1 MYRLVNKPYGR
12 RMHAQS
18 STYPLTSL
26 YLYLSDQCN
35 LSCRHCW
42 ISPGFSQSKT
52 DGVPLEDLKRTIL
65 EAKTI
70 SLQSVKLTGGEP
82 LLYRDINALLTFL
95 ASEDIAVIIESN
107 GTLFDCHLLET
118 MQSCQVDQVSVS
130 LDAATREIHDEMR
143 GVKGSFDQTL
153 KGLRLLSEY
162 EFDFQIIMTLQRK
175 NSQEIQGLVSL
186 AKEMGASSLKINHLV
201 PCGRGER
208 IFRNRENLNPEEL
221 IVLYQRVERERSSH
235 GNLDVIFDLPVA
247 LRSIEDIK
255 RRGIIECRIMN
266 ILGILANGDF
276 SICGIGQTIDELR
289 MGNLFQ
295 DSIVEIW
302 QNHRI
307 LMDLRRSL
315 PRRLKGICGDC
326 LFRFQCLGACRANAY
341 ALNKDLYA
349 PYFLCQESYDAGRFP
364 ASRMVQ

>member
-1 MYRLVNKPYGR
+1 
-12 RMHAQS
+12 MHAQTPS
-18 STYPLTSL
+18 YALASL
-26 YLYLSDQCN
+26 YLYISDQCN

-42 ISPGFSQSKT
+42 ISPGYSESVT
-52 DGVPLEDLKRTIL
+52 RGIPLEHLKKTIL

-70 SLQSVKLTGGEP
+70 GLQSVKLTGGEP

-95 ASEDIAVIIESN
+95 ASEDIVVIIESN
-107 GTLFDCHLLET
+107 GTLFERPILET
-118 MQSCQVDQVSVS
+118 LRLCQVDQISVS
-130 LDAATREIHDEMR
+130 LDAATKEIHDEMR
-143 GVKGSFDQTL
+143 GVKGGFDRTL

-162 EFDFQIIMTLQRK
+162 EFNFQIIMTLQRK
-175 NSQEIQGLVSL
+175 NSQEIQGVVSL
-186 AKEMGASSLKINHLV
+186 AKELGAGSLKINHLI

-208 IFRNRENLNPEEL
+208 IFRNRENLSPDEL
-221 IVLYQRVERERSSH
+221 ILLYQTVERERSSY

-255 RRGIIECRIMN
+255 RRGIIECRILN

-289 MGNLFQ
+289 MGNLYQ

-307 LMDLRRSL
+307 LIDLRNSL
-315 PRRLKGICGDC
+315 PTQLKGVCGAC
-326 LFRFQCLGACRANAY
+326 LFKFQCLGACRANAY

-349 PYFLCQESYDAGRFP
+349 PYFLCQESYDSGRFP
-364 ASRMVQ
+364 VSRTVQ